1 MKNSL
6 GREVPFNPFMGV
18 HPLESQIYSV
28 TKKNLSQNKL
38 RRNLEEALDELP
50 LHDGMTLSFHH
61 HLRNGDEIMNLVMGA
76 IAKRGFR
83 DITLV
88 ASSIFEV
95 HAPLV
100 KLIQDKVITK
110 IITAYV
116 SGSVAHAISEGY
128 CDQPC
133 LIHSHGYRAYMIAS
147 KKVNID
153 IAFIGVPCS
162 TDQGD
167 GGGTEGPSACG
178 SLGYAVADAMY
189 ANKVVVLTDYLHEPK
204 HSQIKKEWVDMVVMV
219 DRLGDPQGIV
229 SGTTTITKDP
239 VGLSI
244 AKMTLQLMEATGL
257 LKEGFS
263 FQTGAGGIS
272 LALAKEVFDYC
283 EQQQV
288 QGSFISGGIT
298 GYQVDLLNA
307 NHFKSIKDVQCFDL
321 KAVKSMHNHP
331 NHHMISADDYA
342 GPTNPHNIAN
352 QLDIVVLGATEID
365 LDYNVNVTTGSDGV
379 LLGGSGGHC
388 DTAAG
393 AKFTI
398 IVSKLVS
405 SRLSVVVDKVMTIT
419 TPHESIDA
427 LVTDR
432 GIAIHPRHQSLIESL
447 KEKSNLP
454 IKRIEELYDIAIKLT
469 GKPEPVQFEDKIV
482 AYSVYRDG
490 TILDVIKKV
499 VSDSS
504 V

>member
-6 GREVPFNPFMGV
+6 NREVPYPLFNGV
-18 HPLESQIYSV
+18 HPLKSQTFPI
-28 TKKNLSQNKL
+28 TKNITDTNKL
-38 RRNLEEALDELP
+38 RESLQEALDELH
-50 LHDGMTLSFHH
+50 LHDGMVVSFHH
-61 HLRNGDEIMNLVMGA
+61 HLRNGDEILNLVMHE
-76 IAKRGFR
+76 IAKRNIKR
-83 DITLV
+83 ITLV

-95 HAPLV
+95 HAPMV
-100 KLIQDKVITK
+100 KLIEEGIITK

-116 SGSVAHAISEGY
+116 SGPVAQAISEGK
-128 CDQPC
+128 CEDIC
-133 LIHSHGYRAYMIAS
+133 IIHSHGYRAYMIAS
-147 KKVNID
+147 SKVKID

-162 TDQGD
+162 TPCGD

-189 ANKVVVLTDYLHEPK
+189 AQKVVVLTDYFHQPK
-204 HSQIKKEWVDMVVMV
+204 HIQIKQAWVDLVVKV
-219 DRLGDPQGIV
+219 DRLGDPSGIV

-239 VGLSI
+239 VGLNI
-244 AKMTLQLMEATGL
+244 AKMTLQLMKATGL

-283 EQQQV
+283 EQHHL

-307 NHFKSIKDVQCFDL
+307 HHFKTIKDVQCFDL
-321 KAVKSMHNHP
+321 KAVASMHENP

-342 GPTNPHNIAN
+342 GPTNPDNIVN

-379 LLGGSGGHC
+379 LMGGSGGHC

-432 GIAIHPRHQSLIESL
+432 GIAIHPRHQELIQFIKEHTTLPL
-447 KEKSNLP
+447 KT
-454 IKRIEELYDIAIKLT
+454 IDELYEIAIKLT
-469 GKPEPVQFEDKIV
+469 GKPEPVQFEDRIV
-482 AYSVYRDG
+482 ALSVYRDG
-490 TILDVIKKV
+490 TNLDVIKKV
-499 VSDSS
+499 VNEETG
-504 V
+504 